1 MIPRVASRLDVFRHS
16 PLTLARDTPH
26 THTQAPLYAIIAFAI
41 YSMAYIIHA
50 VWTFP
55 ECPRAAEALA
65 RDVARAQRELIARR
79 VLPADAFDA
88 TSPPHRA

>member
-1 MIPRVASRLDVFRHS
+1 
-16 PLTLARDTPH
+16 
-26 THTQAPLYAIIAFAI
+26 
-41 YSMAYIIHA
+41 MAYIIHA